1 MIATEEEPR
10 PTEEP
15 LVELQGLK
23 VYYPVKLPA
32 IQRLLLRVK
41 PVVHAVD
48 GVDFSLRRGEI
59 FGLVGESGCG
69 KTTVGRTLLR
79 LVEPTS
85 GTVKFEGRDIT
96 HLKEKKLGGFRREA
110 QIVFQDPHAAL
121 NPAMSIG
128 RAIGHPLEIHGTVP
142 ESFIAQPTVTGS
154 IQPVMLPQHRTTR
167 VTSEEE
173 REAVFAIM
181 REVGLTPEKQLYDKY
196 PADLSGGQKQRAVI
210 ARAMILRPK
219 LIVADEP
226 VAMLDMSIRARVLEL
241 MMDLKVRH
249 GLTYLFITHD
259 LATAKFICDRI
270 AIMYL
275 GRIVEMGRAKD
286 IYEDPKHP
294 YTKALLSAI
303 PVPDPMKRTK
313 KELPKGEVPDAVYP
327 PAGCRFHPR
336 CSVALPTCGWEG
348 RDFVSY
354 LEERWL
360 VPEKAKA
367 EEILGP
373 IDAWTTSGFEARR
386 EVRVGDPNK
395 VAELARTLLK
405 EAEAPMRDALREVA
419 VEERDVVVRFREP
432 ATLEPKEIEGRMV
445 ECLLY

>member
-1 MIATEEEPR
+1 MVTETKPVAS
-10 PTEEP
+10 TEALLEVRD
-15 LVELQGLK
+15 LRVH
-23 VYYPVKLPA
+23 YSVKLPVL
-32 IQRLLLRVK
+32 QRLLLREK

-48 GVDFSLRRGEI
+48 GVDFILRRGEI

-69 KTTVGRTLLR
+69 KTTVGRTILR

-85 GTVKFEGRDIT
+85 GTIEFEGHEIT
-96 HLKEKKLGGFRREA
+96 HLKERQLEGFRRQA

-128 RAIGHPLEIHGTVP
+128 RAIGHPLEIHGITP
-142 ESFIAQPTVTGS
+142 ESFVSMGIVGGS
-154 IQPVMLPQHRTTR
+154 IHPAQGPLVR
-167 VTSEEE
+167 VTAAEE
-173 REAVFAIM
+173 RDAVLAIM
-181 REVGLTPEKQLYDKY
+181 REVGLTPVEQLYEKY

-226 VAMLDMSIRARVLEL
+226 VAMLDMSIRAKVLEL
-241 MMDLKVRH
+241 MMDLKTRY

-275 GRIVEMGRAKD
+275 GRIVEMGSAKE
-286 IYEDPKHP
+286 IYDDPKHP

-303 PVPDPMKRTK
+303 PVPDPTKRAR

-348 RDFVSY
+348 RDLLDF
-354 LEERWL
+354 LEQRWL
-360 VPEKAKA
+360 ALDVAKREA
-367 EEILGP
+367 ALGP
-373 IDAWTTSGFEARR
+373 VEAWTADGLEARR
-386 EVRVGDPNK
+386 LVKGSGEKVQALLTAALADAMPAMHGAVESVSMQGGELRVRFRPP
-395 VAELARTLLK
+395 AELA
-405 EAEAPMRDALREVA
+405 
-419 VEERDVVVRFREP
+419 
-432 ATLEPKEIEGRMV
+432 PKQVEGRRV

>member
-1 MIATEEEPR
+1 MIAAEAAPR
-10 PTEEP
+10 ASEAP
-15 LVELQGLK
+15 LVEARDLK
-23 VYYPVKLPA
+23 VYFPVKLPVL
-32 IQRLLLRVK
+32 QRIVVREK

-48 GVDFSLRRGEI
+48 GVDFTLRRGEI

-69 KTTVGRTLLR
+69 KTTVGRTILR

-85 GTVKFEGRDIT
+85 GAIEFEGRDIT
-96 HLKEKKLGGFRREA
+96 HLKEKRLVDFRREA

-128 RAIGHPLEIHGTVP
+128 RAIGHPLAIHGIEP
-142 ESFIAQPTVTGS
+142 ASLMSGPAPGGPAAPQDEA
-154 IQPVMLPQHRTTR
+154 PVRAKPP
-167 VTSEEE
+167 EE
-173 REAVFAIM
+173 RDAVLAIM
-181 REVGLTPEKQLYDKY
+181 REVGLTPEEQLFEKY

-241 MMDLKVRH
+241 MMDLRTRH

-275 GRIVEMGRAKD
+275 GRIVEMGPAKH

-294 YTKALLSAI
+294 YTRALLAAI
-303 PVPDPMKRTK
+303 PVPDPTKRAK
-313 KELPKGEVPDAVYP
+313 KVLPKGEVPDAVYP

-336 CSVALPTCGWEG
+336 CPVALPTCGWEG
-348 RDFVSY
+348 RDFLDY

-360 VPEKAKA
+360 DPAVAKA
-367 EEILGP
+367 ERQLGP
-373 IDAWTTSGFEARR
+373 IEAWEAKGPEARR
-386 EVRVGDPNK
+386 TVNDAAPQALVESSRRVLDAAPPAMRGALQAVHAEGD
-395 VAELARTLLK
+395 TL
-405 EAEAPMRDALREVA
+405 
-419 VEERDVVVRFREP
+419 VVRFREP
-432 ATLEPKEIEGRMV
+432 APLERKEVEGRMV

>member
-1 MIATEEEPR
+1 MITAREAPR
-10 PTEEP
+10 SPAAP
-15 LVELQGLK
+15 LVEARDLK
-23 VYYPVKLPA
+23 VYFPVKLPVL
-32 IQRLLLRVK
+32 QRLLLREK

-48 GVDFSLRRGEI
+48 GIDFTLRQGEI

-69 KTTVGRTLLR
+69 KTTVGRTILR

-85 GTVKFEGRDIT
+85 GTVEFEGRDIT

-128 RAIGHPLEIHGTVP
+128 RAIGHPLEIHGIAPASLLQSPAPAEPP
-142 ESFIAQPTVTGS
+142 EPGDRA
-154 IQPVMLPQHRTTR
+154 PVRTTPP
-167 VTSEEE
+167 EE
-173 REAVFAIM
+173 RDAVLAIM
-181 REVGLTPEKQLYDKY
+181 REVGLTPEEQLFEKY

-241 MMDLKVRH
+241 MMDLRARY

-275 GRIVEMGRAKD
+275 GRIVEMGPAKD
-286 IYEDPKHP
+286 IYDDPKHP
-294 YTKALLSAI
+294 YTKALLAAI
-303 PVPDPMKRTK
+303 PVPDPTKRAK

-327 PAGCRFHPR
+327 PSGCHFHPR
-336 CSVALPTCGWEG
+336 CPVALPTCGWDG
-348 RDFVSY
+348 RDFLDY

-360 VPEKAKA
+360 APEVA
-367 EEILGP
+367 EAERGLGP
-373 IDAWTTSGFEARR
+373 IEAWEAHGFEARR
-386 EVRVGDPNK
+386 TVKTGDPQAL
-395 VAELARTLLK
+395 AEQSRRALDAAPAAMRAAVNEVT
-405 EAEAPMRDALREVA
+405 AEGGA
-419 VEERDVVVRFREP
+419 VVVRFREP
-432 ATLEPKEIEGRMV
+432 ARLERKEIDGRVV

>member
-1 MIATEEEPR
+1 MEAAQEAR
-10 PTEEP
+10 PAAAN
-15 LVELQGLK
+15 LVEVRGLK
-23 VYYPVKLPA
+23 VWYPVKLPV
-32 IQRLLLRVK
+32 IQRLLLRQR

-48 GVDFSLRRGEI
+48 GLDFDLRKGEI

-79 LVEPTS
+79 LVEPTE
-85 GTVKFEGRDIT
+85 GTVTFEGRDIT
-96 HLKEKKLGGFRREA
+96 HLKEQQLQGFRRQA

-128 RAIGHPLEIHGTVP
+128 RAIGHPLEIHGFVP
-142 ESFIAQPTVTGS
+142 ESYVAVPRPIVQGS
-154 IQPVMLPQHRTTR
+154 IHPLKLPEGRVVQ

-173 REAVFAIM
+173 RDAVLSIM
-181 REVGLTPEKQLYDKY
+181 REVGLTPEEQLYEKY

-210 ARAMILRPK
+210 ARAMILQPK

-226 VAMLDMSIRARVLEL
+226 VAMLDMSIRAKVLEL

-275 GRIVEMGRAKD
+275 GRIVEMGPAKE
-286 IYEDPKHP
+286 IYADPKHP

-303 PVPDPMKRTK
+303 PVPDPTKREK

-327 PAGCRFHPR
+327 PAGCHFHPR
-336 CSVALPTCGWEG
+336 CPVALPTCGWEG
-348 RDFVSY
+348 RDLLDF

-360 VPEKAKA
+360 DA
-367 EEILGP
+367 EVLKREADLGP
-373 IDAWTTSGFEARR
+373 IEAWSAKGPAATRKVEGSGAKER
-386 EVRVGDPNK
+386 G
-395 VAELARTLLK
+395 LLD
-405 EAEAPMRDALREVA
+405 DALKSAPNSLREAIARIAAGSGELRVA
-419 VEERDVVVRFREP
+419 FRPP
-432 ATLEPKEIEGRMV
+432 ADLRPKQVDGRLV